1 MNRLTALLVQA
12 VRPRFLNPPDMAYR
26 GVRDYRRVWFLSI
39 AGLAAVS
46 LIPLLILTLTDYQ
59 LTRKAL
65 QLENTLRLVRIA
77 SNTRRTVTHFLEER
91 ISALHFVL
99 EEETYDR
106 LRSPGHLEAVLKN
119 LKVGFGGVVDLGLIN
134 ADGVQ
139 AAYAGPFELI
149 GKNYVGQPWL
159 QEVRAKGAYVSDM
172 FLGFRGA
179 PHIVAA
185 VASDA
190 AKGRGYFLRSTLDM
204 ERLINLLSILDLG
217 ASGDAF
223 LINRQGVLQT
233 PSKFFGK
240 VLDNSTLKVPPY
252 SEHTQSAVVEDP
264 ERGPILVG
272 YAYIKDSPFIL
283 MVTRQQA
290 ETMRAWMD
298 IRLDLIWF
306 LVASITVLL
315 FAIYAISTYMG
326 NSLYEADVKQ
336 ATAMS
341 HMESTN
347 RLASLGRLSAG
358 VAHEINNPLAV
369 INEKAGLI
377 KDLLELDPKYNAD
390 ERLIGHLDSVL
401 DSVDRC
407 GRITKQMLGFAREGS
422 VEIQPFSLDKVVRDV
437 LSFFEKEAVYR
448 SIDVNVAVAPS
459 LPDIRSDRGK
469 LMQVLLNIVGNA
481 FQAMRNGDSLN
492 VTAEPH
498 GEDRVKIRIQ
508 DTGAGIS
515 KENMKQ
521 IFEPFFTTKSGKG
534 GSGLG
539 LSITYGLVRKLQ
551 GAIDVQSEEGAGAA
565 FTIDLP
571 LTIRE
576 VRNDESAAG

>member
-1 MNRLTALLVQA
+1 VNKLAAVLLRVL
-12 VRPRFLNPPDMAYR
+12 RPRFLNAPHMAY
-26 GVRDYRRVWFLSI
+26 GSLRDYRRMWLLSI
-39 AGLAAVS
+39 VGLAAVS
-46 LIPLLILTLTDYQ
+46 LIPLLILAVTDYQ
-59 LTRKAL
+59 LTRRAL
-65 QLENTLRLVRIA
+65 QVENSLRLVRIA
-77 SNTRRTVTHFLEER
+77 SNTRRTVTHFLKER
-91 ISALHFVL
+91 ISALLFVL
-99 EEETYDR
+99 EEEGYEQ
-106 LRSPGHLEAVLKN
+106 LQSPGRLEVVLKN
-119 LKVGFGGVVDLGLIN
+119 LKAGFGGVVDLGLLN

-139 AAYAGPFELI
+139 AAYAGPFALR
-149 GKNYVGQPWL
+149 GKSYAGQPWL
-159 QEVRAKGAYVSDM
+159 QEIKANGVYVSDM
-172 FLGFRGA
+172 FLGFRGS
-179 PHIVAA
+179 PHMVAA
-185 VASDA
+185 VASDS
-190 AKGRGYFLRSTLDM
+190 KRGRRYFLRSTLDM
-204 ERLINLLSILDLG
+204 ERLVSLLSALELG
-217 ASGDAF
+217 ATGDAF

-233 PSKFFGK
+233 PSRFFGK
-240 VLDNSTLKVPPY
+240 VLDKCSLKPPPY
-252 SEHTQSAVVEDP
+252 SEHTQSEVAEDP
-264 ERGPILVG
+264 DRGAILVG
-272 YAYIKDSPFIL
+272 YAYIEDSPFIL

-298 IRLDLIWF
+298 VRLDLVWF
-306 LVASITVLL
+306 LVGSISVLM
-315 FAIYAISTYMG
+315 FVIYTISTYMA

-336 ATAMS
+336 AAVMS

-347 RLASLGRLSAG
+347 RLASLGRLAAG
-358 VAHEINNPLAV
+358 IAHEINNPLSV

-407 GRITKQMLGFAREGS
+407 GGITKQMLGFARKCN
-422 VEIQPFSLDKVVRDV
+422 VDIQPFNLDKAIRDV

-448 SIDVNVAVAPS
+448 SIDVKVAVNPS
-459 LPDIRSDRGK
+459 LPYICSDRGK

-481 FQAMRNGDSLN
+481 FQSMRNGDSLI

-498 GEDRVKIRIQ
+498 GQDRVKIRIQ

-515 KENMKQ
+515 KENMEK
-521 IFEPFFTTKSGKG
+521 IFEPFFTTKSGNG

-551 GAIDVQSEEGAGAA
+551 GVIDVQSEEGAGAS